1 VENVKKMYILFG
13 PPGSGKGTQ
22 ASLLVKNDGFAWL
35 STGEVFRRNIREG
48 TPLGKQVEAIVK
60 SGGLVS
66 DELVMEIVKDEIA
79 KMGYPEKL
87 LLDGVPRTV
96 KQAEILD
103 DIAKEFGYEV
113 YKFVEI
119 VVPEEEVIRRL
130 TNRYVC
136 PICGYVSNKPGK
148 CPNDGATLEKR
159 ADDNEETVRRRLE
172 EYHKYADPVIN
183 WYKKKG
189 IYVAVDGVGSIEEVY
204 KRLKEAL
211 E

>member
-1 VENVKKMYILFG
+1 MKKMYILFG

-22 ASLLVKNDGFAWL
+22 ASWLVKNDGFAWL

-66 DELVMEIVKDEIA
+66 DELVMEIVKDEIS

-96 KQAEILD
+96 RQAEILE

-119 VVPEEEVIRRL
+119 VVPEDEVIRRL

-136 PICGYVSNKPGK
+136 PVCGYVSNKPGK

-172 EYHKYADPVIN
+172 EYHKYADPVIG
-183 WYKKKG
+183 WYKHRG

-204 KRLKEAL
+204 LRLKEAIA
-211 E
+211 

>member
-1 VENVKKMYILFG
+1 MYILFG

-22 ASLLVKNDGFAWL
+22 ASLLVKNDGFSWL

-48 TPLGKQVEAIVK
+48 TPLGKKVEAIVK

-66 DELVMEIVKDEIA
+66 DELVMEIVRDEIMN
-79 KMGYPEKL
+79 MGYPEKL

-96 KQAEILD
+96 KQAELLD
-103 DIAKEFGYEV
+103 NMADEFQYDV

-130 TNRYVC
+130 TNRYIC
-136 PICGYVSNKPGK
+136 PVCGYVSNKPGT

-172 EYHKYADPVIN
+172 EYHKYADPVIS
-183 WYKKKG
+183 WYKDKG
-189 IYVAVDGVGSIEEVY
+189 IYVAVDGLGSVEEVY
-204 KRLKEAL
+204 RRIKEAL
-211 E
+211 R

>member
-1 VENVKKMYILFG
+1 MKKMYILFG

>member
-1 VENVKKMYILFG
+1 MAKKMYILFG

-22 ASLLVKNDGFAWL
+22 ASLLVKRDGFSWI

-48 TPLGKQVEAIVK
+48 TELGKKVEAIVK

-79 KMGYPEKL
+79 RMGYPQKL

-103 DIAKEFGYEV
+103 NIAEEFGYNV
-113 YKFVEI
+113 DKFIEI
-119 VVPEEEVIRRL
+119 IVPEDEVIRRL

-136 PICGYVSNKPGK
+136 PVCGYVSNKPGK

-159 ADDNEETVRRRLE
+159 ADDTEETVRRRLE
-172 EYHKYADPVIN
+172 EYHKYADPVIG
-183 WYKKKG
+183 WYKDKG
-189 IYVAVDGVGSIEEVY
+189 IYVAIDGLGSVEEVY
-204 KRLKEAL
+204 QRIKEAIGC
-211 E
+211 